1 MSWNYYNNLQTFRYF
16 RLGFIINSSKQTKF
30 KKSKK
35 KHKNNK
41 MKLNQS
47 LGEGV
52 TRRDKV
58 VKNIIIS
65 KTFTWM
71 ELKSR
76 NQGEISPLD

>member
-1 MSWNYYNNLQTFRYF
+1 
-16 RLGFIINSSKQTKF
+16 
-30 KKSKK
+30 
-35 KHKNNK
+35 

-47 LGEGV
+47 LSEGV

-76 NQGEISPLD
+76 KQGEISPLD

>member
-1 MSWNYYNNLQTFRYF
+1 MNF
-16 RLGFIINSSKQTKF
+16 
-30 KKSKK
+30 
-35 KHKNNK
+35 
-41 MKLNQS
+41 NQF

-58 VKNIIIS
+58 IKNIIIS